1 MNAANAANAA
11 IERSF
16 VPKLA
21 KKARLR
27 FDRHSGG
34 HMIIY
39 PERGLA
45 LNESAAEIAKRL
57 DGVRSIEAIA
67 HDIAMSTEGEGDE
80 ESIVRDVIAFIEQLA
95 AKGLLER

>member
-1 MNAANAANAA
+1 VDP
-11 IERSF
+11 SF

-21 KKARLR
+21 RKARLR

-45 LNESAAEIAKRL
+45 LNESAAEIAKRC
-57 DGVRSIEAIA
+57 DGTRSVRQITDEIAAAVTPAPSDKAAIE
-67 HDIAMSTEGEGDE
+67 
-80 ESIVRDVIAFIEQLA
+80 RDVVLFLEQLA
-95 AKGLLER
+95 QKGLLEP